1 LNFIDTATA
10 TNDLI
15 SILLGITLSA
25 ACGFRVFVPLF
36 VVSLI
41 GVVGGWSLPSGLGW
55 LDTDQALIMLAVAS
69 MIEVFAYYIPWLDN
83 LLDTIATP
91 MAAAVGAFVTA
102 ASVPADMNPMIQW
115 TLAVI
120 AGGGS
125 AGLIKGLT
133 SIFRAGST
141 ATTGGLANPIFS
153 TLELITAILLPVLA
167 FTVPVLSGI
176 AIVGLFIFAGLKLWQ
191 FVRKNRTQFS
201 SSSYE

>member
-1 LNFIDTATA
+1 MMHIASIDTATS
-10 TNDLI
+10 DLI

-36 VVSLI
+36 MVSLFSVL
-41 GVVGGWSLPSGLGW
+41 GHWSLPAGLSW
-55 LDTDQALIMLAVAS
+55 LDSEQSLIMLAVAS
-69 MIEVFAYYIPWLDN
+69 AIEVIAYYVPWLDN

-91 MAAAVGAFVTA
+91 MAAAVGTFITA

-133 SIFRAGST
+133 SVFRLGSS
-141 ATTGGLANPIFS
+141 ATTGGLANPIIS
-153 TLELITAILLPVLA
+153 TLELVTAATLPFLAMTIPVVSGLLIL
-167 FTVPVLSGI
+167 
-176 AIVGLFIFAGLKLWQ
+176 GLFLVFG
-191 FVRKNRTQFS
+191 NRFKTFWLS
-201 SSSYE
+201 RSY

>member
-1 LNFIDTATA
+1 MMHIASIDTATS
-10 TNDLI
+10 DLI

-36 VVSLI
+36 MVSLFSVL
-41 GVVGGWSLPSGLGW
+41 GHWSLPAGLSW
-55 LDTDQALIMLAVAS
+55 LDSEQSLIMLAVAS
-69 MIEVFAYYIPWLDN
+69 AIEVIAYYVPWLDN

-91 MAAAVGAFVTA
+91 MAAAVGTFITA

-133 SIFRAGST
+133 SVFRLGSS
-141 ATTGGLANPIFS
+141 ATTGGLANPIIS
-153 TLELITAILLPVLA
+153 TVELVTAATLPFLAMTIPVVSGLLIL
-167 FTVPVLSGI
+167 
-176 AIVGLFIFAGLKLWQ
+176 GLFLVFG
-191 FVRKNRTQFS
+191 NRFKTFWLS
-201 SSSYE
+201 RSY

>member
-1 LNFIDTATA
+1 MMHIASIDTATS
-10 TNDLI
+10 DLI

-36 VVSLI
+36 MVSLFSVL
-41 GVVGGWSLPSGLGW
+41 GHWSLPAGLSW
-55 LDTDQALIMLAVAS
+55 LDSEQSLIMLAVAS
-69 MIEVFAYYIPWLDN
+69 AIEVIAYYVPWLDN

-91 MAAAVGAFVTA
+91 MAAAVGTFITA

-133 SIFRAGST
+133 SFFRLGSS
-141 ATTGGLANPIFS
+141 ATTGGLANPILA
-153 TLELITAILLPVLA
+153 TLELVTAATLPFLAMTIPVVSGLLIL
-167 FTVPVLSGI
+167 
-176 AIVGLFIFAGLKLWQ
+176 GLFLVFGNKFKTFWLS
-191 FVRKNRTQFS
+191 R
-201 SSSYE
+201 SY

>member
-1 LNFIDTATA
+1 MMHIASIDTATS
-10 TNDLI
+10 DLI

-36 VVSLI
+36 MVSLFSVL
-41 GVVGGWSLPSGLGW
+41 GHWSLPAGLSW
-55 LDTDQALIMLAVAS
+55 LDSEQSLIMLAVAS
-69 MIEVFAYYIPWLDN
+69 AIEVIAYYVPWLDN

-91 MAAAVGAFVTA
+91 MAAAVGTFITA

-133 SIFRAGST
+133 SVFRLGSS
-141 ATTGGLANPIFS
+141 ATTGGLANPIIS
-153 TLELITAILLPVLA
+153 TLELFTAATLPFLAMTIPVVSGLLIL
-167 FTVPVLSGI
+167 
-176 AIVGLFIFAGLKLWQ
+176 GLFLVFG
-191 FVRKNRTQFS
+191 NRFKTFWLS
-201 SSSYE
+201 RSY

>member
-1 LNFIDTATA
+1 MMHIASIDTATS
-10 TNDLI
+10 DLV

-36 VVSLI
+36 MVSLFSVL
-41 GVVGGWSLPSGLGW
+41 GHWSLPAGLSW
-55 LDTDQALIMLAVAS
+55 LDSEQSLIMLAVAS
-69 MIEVFAYYIPWLDN
+69 AIEVIAYYVPWLDN

-91 MAAAVGAFVTA
+91 MAAAVGTFITA

-133 SIFRAGST
+133 SVFRLGSS
-141 ATTGGLANPIFS
+141 ATTGGLANPIIS
-153 TLELITAILLPVLA
+153 TLELVTAATLPFLAMTIPVVSGLLIL
-167 FTVPVLSGI
+167 
-176 AIVGLFIFAGLKLWQ
+176 GLFLVFG
-191 FVRKNRTQFS
+191 NRFKTFWLS
-201 SSSYE
+201 RSY